1 MDAGFDVADEFGG
14 EPAADDKPFDDEP
27 FDAGVEADEIEEPK
41 QYIQQLAGKIGQSL
55 RKYEKEIGD
64 PDFELEKF
72 VVNSVLSAT
81 NTGEMDAEDQ
91 KDIITK
97 VKTSGL
103 GDGGGDDVDVNIDT
117 DGGEDVDVNVD
128 EPAPEGDLGAEEEIA
143 VEEGLGESTTG
154 MAENLKYDTKV
165 IKSTKGNIGA
175 EIWKDSGKITTNLY
189 VHQHNP
195 YGGSGWRTI
204 KQGGN
209 PVPLE
214 GFTVDYIMNDVN
226 GAFKNPENLKS
237 QAEELVNKIQSEYSD
252 YIGGSPKMEGGEE
265 YDIRDFELPDADPE
279 FVDKDKLLDED
290 DLNNSDELSNFVN
303 TIQSM
308 VSKGVSTGIGEV
320 MGIHNNEEDMRDDL
334 DLGLDDET
342 VVEPQTKPKVAPP
355 KRIKTS
361 PFTPP
366 SKKPKAD
373 PKPKFG

>member
-27 FDAGVEADEIEEPK
+27 FDAGVEADETEEPK

-128 EPAPEGDLGAEEEIA
+128 EPAPEEFGGEEEIE
-143 VEEGLGESTTG
+143 VEEGLAETG
-154 MAENLKYDTKV
+154 
-165 IKSTKGNIGA
+165 G
-175 EIWKDSGKITTNLY
+175 
-189 VHQHNP
+189 
-195 YGGSGWRTI
+195 
-204 KQGGN
+204 
-209 PVPLE
+209 
-214 GFTVDYIMNDVN
+214 
-226 GAFKNPENLKS
+226 
-237 QAEELVNKIQSEYSD
+237 
-252 YIGGSPKMEGGEE
+252 
-265 YDIRDFELPDADPE
+265 
-279 FVDKDKLLDED
+279 
-290 DLNNSDELSNFVN
+290 DLNNSDEISNFVN

-320 MGIHNNEEDMRDDL
+320 LGIHNNEEDMRDDL